1 MLENPQRL
9 TKVGPL
15 SPSTGY
21 PLWYKDAGGTR
32 LELSLSTADPFTPA
46 VGDPGPFVSTRPGA
60 PATMPEEAFYFLAEA
75 RMVTGGGVRTGR
87 ARVVL
92 GLEAAWGGTGSV
104 ADGQQ
109 VVFARLRV
117 RVDRGVPFG
126 LYRFTHPYGQTDFLS
141 ADDNG
146 RVFVTEDIGVAP
158 LQFDGALQGHVA
170 PFLRWTSGAAKD
182 PGEADPPVGYLGD
195 GDTAHTIT
203 GSPLGF
209 DFVRIEGPNIA
220 DAGGPRDP
228 DDPGNVNK
236 VRTRLFT
243 VQGRLATVAGVDV
256 TRAVYRRNAAG
267 AVKLDVFAGSEPG
280 QAMTATVAGLPDA
293 PLSAADGSY
302 YAAVDTGATVPASVV
317 VTNTTDVPPSVVTA
331 PVTDAVDVGQADFDA
346 GTTTLTVSA
355 TSSDVLAVP
364 ILTVNGP
371 DLPDSGVGAIL
382 VAAPPATVTVRS
394 SLGGSTSRAVRGTS

>member
-1 MLENPQRL
+1 MLENSQRL
-9 TKVGPL
+9 AKVGPL

-21 PLWYKDAGGTR
+21 PLWYKDADGTR

-75 RMVTGGGVRTGR
+75 RMVIGGGVRAGR

-92 GLEAAWGGTGSV
+92 ALEAAWGGTGSV

-126 LYRFTHPYGQTDFLS
+126 LYRFTHPYGQTDFLP
-141 ADDNG
+141 ADDDG

-170 PFLRWTSGAAKD
+170 PFLRWTSGAAKA
-182 PGEADPPVGYLGD
+182 PGEADPPVGHLGD
-195 GDTAHTIT
+195 GNTAHTIT

-209 DFVRIEGPNIA
+209 DYVRVEGPNIA

-236 VRTRLFT
+236 VFTRSFT
-243 VQGRLATVAGVDV
+243 VQGRLATVAGVEV
-256 TRAVYRRNAAG
+256 ARAIYRRSAGG

-280 QAMTATVAGLPDA
+280 QAMTATVPGLPDA
-293 PLSAADGSY
+293 SLSAAGGSY
-302 YAAVDTGATVPASVV
+302 YAAVDAGTTVPVSVA
-317 VTNTTDVPPSVVTA
+317 VTNTTDVPLSVVTA
-331 PVTDAVDVGQADFDA
+331 PVTDAVDVSQADFDA
-346 GTTTLTVSA
+346 GTATLAVAA
-355 TSSDVLAVP
+355 TSSDALGAAM
-364 ILTVNGP
+364 LTVSGP
-371 DLPDSGVGAIL
+371 DLPDTAVGAL
-382 VAAPPATVTVRS
+382 SVAAPPATVTVRS